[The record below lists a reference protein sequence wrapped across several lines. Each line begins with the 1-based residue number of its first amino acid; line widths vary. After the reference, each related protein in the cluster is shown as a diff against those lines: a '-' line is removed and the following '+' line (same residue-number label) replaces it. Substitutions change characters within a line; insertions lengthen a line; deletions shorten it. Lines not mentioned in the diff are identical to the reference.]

1 MSFGQQPSPC
11 SGFTQSPGSGHVPT
25 CLKSLQFTQSSDE
38 FFLTA
43 SNQIVNDLRKPP
55 PESKN
60 RRSLQ
65 ASKLGRRCAAKQTL
79 GSGLEPLNFKK
90 NQTGRPFSAPRG

>member
-1 MSFGQQPSPC
+1 MSFEKSP
-11 SGFTQSPGSGHVPT
+11 
-25 CLKSLQFTQSSDE
+25 QFTQSTDE

-43 SNQIVNDLRKPP
+43 SNQIVNDLRKLP

-65 ASKLGRRCAAKQTL
+65 ASKLVPGIYAQDCFTSQVELAGRFR
-79 GSGLEPLNFKK
+79 
-90 NQTGRPFSAPRG
+90 